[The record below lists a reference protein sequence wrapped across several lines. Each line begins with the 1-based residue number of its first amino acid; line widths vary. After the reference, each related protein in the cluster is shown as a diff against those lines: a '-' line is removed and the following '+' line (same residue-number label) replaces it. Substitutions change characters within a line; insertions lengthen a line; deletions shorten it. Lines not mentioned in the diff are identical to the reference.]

1 MLKAEGRGEFCCIK
15 IGSRQRWKLYSINL
29 LLGLIN
35 FHYFHRMDWDIVID
49 FVITTVIIYAILV

>member
-1 MLKAEGRGEFCCIK
+1 MLKAGEGIFVILR
-15 IGSRQRWKLYSINL
+15 SRRRWKLYSINL

-49 FVITTVIIYAILV
+49 FVITTVIIYAISV